1 MSLPRRRGQPGGDR
15 LNWIV
20 RDRSDVLRDLGE
32 IDRAAYRYPFIDP
45 LKCLIPIRN
54 TPWPGS
60 PDLEYDYYRGPA
72 LNGAPSCGKWRRST
86 IFTK

>member
-1 MSLPRRRGQPGGDR
+1 M
-15 LNWIV
+15 
-20 RDRSDVLRDLGE
+20 
-32 IDRAAYRYPFIDP
+32 DP

-72 LNGAPSCGKWRRST
+72 LDGAPFMREVAAAYHLYEIVGAKPDAEEPTDKAGASGIDRKTASEE
-86 IFTK
+86 